1 MIPIETNRLILRQ
14 WRKKDFNLFSELN
27 SDVDSMQYFPNI
39 LSQKESDSLAHKIK
53 KNISINGWG
62 LWAIEIKSTG
72 KFAGYVGLN
81 KLKDDLP
88 PSPCIEIGWRLLKCH
103 WGFGY
108 ATEAGKRALK
118 YAFNIL
124 HLNEVVAFTTL
135 KNKKSIAVMHR
146 LGMIDAHK
154 NFMHPN
160 IDLSSSLCEHVLY
173 KITKNMWENIQEE

>member
-72 KFAGYVGLN
+72 KFAGYVG
-81 KLKDDLP
+81 
-88 PSPCIEIGWRLLKCH
+88 
-103 WGFGY
+103 
-108 ATEAGKRALK
+108 
-118 YAFNIL
+118 
-124 HLNEVVAFTTL
+124 
-135 KNKKSIAVMHR
+135 
-146 LGMIDAHK
+146 
-154 NFMHPN
+154 
-160 IDLSSSLCEHVLY
+160 
-173 KITKNMWENIQEE
+173 